1 MRLTVVGKSPAWQDR
16 DGACSSYL
24 LEHEGCHLL
33 LDCGNGAFAKLRCF
47 VDYAEVAA
55 VPETRDEITR
65 ALVAR
70 ERAAFE
76 AWQRKD
82 KAFYADY
89 MADDA
94 TYFGPT
100 NPYLET
106 DPKVNFLPKFEQIAE
121 RYKIVDWQMYNPRV
135 QVYGDAAV
143 LTYNVQSVLDVAGRP
158 MQYTA
163 KVSQVYVRQGGA
175 WRVVHGHESMN
186 PGAPQ

>member
-1 MRLTVVGKSPAWQDR
+1 MKDRLSLF
-16 DGACSSYL
+16 L
-24 LEHEGCHLL
+24 LVLL
-33 LDCGNGAFAKLRCF
+33 FFAAG
-47 VDYAEVAA
+47 YAVTASTASVAA

-94 TYFGPT
+94 TYFGPMS
-100 NPYLET
+100 PYLET
-106 DPKVNFLPKFEQIAE
+106 DPKVNFLPKFEQYAE

-135 QVYGDAAV
+135 QVYGDVAI
-143 LTYNVQSVLDVAGRP
+143 LTYNNMATIDMGGRP
-158 MQYTA
+158 FQATG
-163 KVSQVYVRQGGA
+163 KVTQVYQKQGNT
-175 WRVVHGHESMN
+175 WRVVHGHESIN
-186 PGAPQ
+186 PGAQ